1 MNPTR
6 KWAGHLHRRKTVMG
20 TDCPLRQGS
29 SPRRPVLELAVRA
42 CLLSL
47 LLASQGVFAQL
58 APQDPDW
65 KEIDLPPPPTFNK
78 SNLIPLEMPA
88 YTALKFGVDPA
99 TLSVS
104 SDRIVRYVVVATS
117 STGVVNAMYEGL
129 RCDVSEFKTFARWG
143 AKGEWLLVKDPV
155 WRPLNDNNT
164 SRHAL
169 ALARQGACEGRT
181 AAASSAAEIVRKL
194 KAPPST
200 F

>member
-1 MNPTR
+1 
-6 KWAGHLHRRKTVMG
+6 MG

-29 SPRRPVLELAVRA
+29 SPRRHGLELAVRA

-181 AAASSAAEIVRKL
+181 AAASSAADIVRKL
-194 KAPPST
+194 KATPST

>member
-1 MNPTR
+1 M
-6 KWAGHLHRRKTVMG
+6 AMG
-20 TDCPLRQGS
+20 TDHPLQRAAAH
-29 SPRRPVLELAVRA
+29 RRHCLGLAA
-42 CLLSL
+42 CTSL
-47 LLASQGVFAQL
+47 LFVSLGALAQL

-65 KEIDLPPPPTFNK
+65 KEIDLPPPSSFSRDK
-78 SNLIPLEMPA
+78 LIPLEMPRYA
-88 YTALKFGVDPA
+88 ALKFGIDPA

-129 RCDVSEFKTFARWG
+129 RCDVSEFKTLARWS
-143 AKGEWLLVKDPV
+143 AKGEWVLVKDPS

-181 AAASSAAEIVRKL
+181 AAASSAEEIVRRL
-194 KAPPST
+194 KAPASI

>member
-1 MNPTR
+1 M
-6 KWAGHLHRRKTVMG
+6 AMG
-20 TDCPLRQGS
+20 ADHPPLRQGGW
-29 SPRRPVLELAVRA
+29 PGRPWLGLAA
-42 CLLSL
+42 CASL
-47 LLASQGVFAQL
+47 LFVSLGGFAQL

-65 KEIDLPPPPTFNK
+65 KELDLPPPPSFSKT
-78 SNLIPLEMPA
+78 NLIPLQMPP
-88 YTALKFGVDPA
+88 YVTLKFGIDPA

-104 SDRIVRYVVVATS
+104 SDRVVRYVVVASS

-129 RCDVSEFKTFARWG
+129 RCDVGEFKTYSRWS
-143 AKGEWLLVKDPV
+143 AKGEWLLVSNPQ

-194 KAPPST
+194 KTPEST